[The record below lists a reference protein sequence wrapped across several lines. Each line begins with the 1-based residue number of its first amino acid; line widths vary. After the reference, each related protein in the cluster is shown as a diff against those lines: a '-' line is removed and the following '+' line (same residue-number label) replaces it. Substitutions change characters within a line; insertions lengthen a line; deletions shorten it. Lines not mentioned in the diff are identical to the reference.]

1 MPCRYNGQSSTVD
14 RLAVL
19 HHQGLV
25 LAVCPEVD
33 GGLPVPR
40 APCELKNGRALT
52 REGRDMTAFF
62 EAGAVHA
69 LRLAQAYAIRVAIM
83 KERSPSCGGVEIYD
97 GSFSGVRVPGQG
109 LAVALLRGNGIRDN
123 VRYFSHI

>member
-1 MPCRYNGQSSTVD
+1 
-14 RLAVL
+14 
-19 HHQGLV
+19 
-25 LAVCPEVD
+25 
-33 GGLPVPR
+33 
-40 APCELKNGRALT
+40 
-52 REGRDMTAFF
+52 MTAFF

-109 LAVALLRGNGIRDN
+109 LAVALLRGNGIRVVSERDAEA
-123 VRYFSHI
+123 VLEELFSLYVSGG